1 MLMFMVLPLNVAAA
15 VCILSR
21 VYYNAKCKKRAEKS
35 KLKCETS
42 RQYDIHY
49 LPVGGDKL
57 EQRRKTL
64 AKKFK

>member
-1 MLMFMVLPLNVAAA
+1 MLLLLFAY
-15 VCILSR
+15 CR
-21 VYYNAKCKKRAEKS
+21 VFITMQSATKRTEKS